1 MENIAKITRQN
12 FAPQNLGGLIDHTIL
27 KPEAT
32 EADIKKF
39 CFEAKRYGF
48 RAVCVNLNWV
58 PLCVQELKDTNVK
71 IAPTIDFPLG
81 AGGTESRVSQ
91 AKIAQKMGASEMDIV
106 ISMGDFKSGNYDK
119 VLEDLKAVSKILPT
133 KVIIET
139 GLLSD
144 EEIKKASQI
153 VKESGAFCV
162 KTSTGFQANT
172 DLDKKIEHIKLM
184 KEAIGR
190 ESRGAAFQIKAAGG
204 IKTKEDIERLIEA
217 GANIIGASAGVE
229 IIKQL

>member
-1 MENIAKITRQN
+1 MNNIAKI
-12 FAPQNLGGLIDHTIL
+12 IDHTIL

-32 EADIKKF
+32 EADIKKL
-39 CFEAKRYGF
+39 CQEAKEYGF

-58 PLCVQELKDTNVK
+58 SLCVRELQGTDVK

-81 AGGTESRVSQ
+81 AGGTQNRLNQV
-91 AKIAQKMGASEMDIV
+91 KIAKELGASEIDIV
-106 ISMGDFKSGNYDK
+106 MPSGLFKSGNYQA
-119 VLEDLKAVSKILPT
+119 VLDDLKAVVGVGLPV

-139 GLLSD
+139 GLLTD
-144 EEIKKASQI
+144 EEIKKASEI

-162 KTSTGFQANT
+162 KTSTGFMANIE
-172 DLDKKIEHIKLM
+172 LDKKIEHIKLM

-190 ESRGAAFQIKAAGG
+190 ESRGVVFQIKAAGG
-204 IKTKEDIERLIEA
+204 IKTEEDIKRLIEA

-229 IIKQL
+229 IIKQAETYRN